1 MNIKPRYVRPRDAA
15 ALIPCGTT
23 KLYELIKSGAL
34 ETKHFGGST
43 LVSVESIDRF
53 HENLPAAK
61 PRPAP
66 YAEKSLAKRR
76 KLATTDVAA

>member
-15 ALIPCGTT
+15 ALLTCGMT
-23 KLYELIKSGAL
+23 KLYELINSGAI

-43 LVSVESIDRF
+43 LVSVESIDQF
-53 HENLPAAK
+53 QDSLPAAK

-66 YAEKSLAKRR
+66 YAEKSLKRR
-76 KLATTDVAA
+76 KAVADVAA

>member
-15 ALIPCGTT
+15 KLVPCGTT
-23 KLYELIKSGAL
+23 KLYELINDGVL

-43 LVSVESIDRF
+43 LISVESIDRF
-53 HENLPAAK
+53 HDSLPSAK

-66 YAEKSLAKRR
+66 YAEKSPKRR
-76 KLATTDVAA
+76 RVVADVAA